1 MHDKRFTTS
10 VTLKRLEDEGQVEAA
25 FSVFG
30 LTDSD
35 GDRLV
40 GRAFKDGQAVPLVW
54 AHDWS
59 KPIGKGTVKV
69 RPDMAVFDGRFFT
82 ETAAGREAHLLVKAL
97 GDLQNWSFGYQ
108 VKDSEVDRSG
118 ARVITDLELFEV
130 SPVLVGANRAGHT
143 IAVKN
148 SATRP
153 SADPALAAI
162 RARLGH
168 GQRVAAA
175 EVAAIRAKLY
185 EDDASDGRRAAEQRL
200 AELRVLGD
208 AGDILGRR
216 RGGNGA

>member
-1 MHDKRFTTS
+1 MQDKRFTTP

-30 LTDSD
+30 LVDSD

-40 GRAFKDGQAVPLVW
+40 GRAFKEGQSVPMVW
-54 AHDWS
+54 SHDWTR
-59 KPIGKGTVKV
+59 PIGRGTVKV
-69 RPDMAVFDGRFFT
+69 RPDMATVVGRFFT
-82 ETAAGREAHLLVKAL
+82 ETAAGREAYLTVKAM
-97 GDLQNWSFGYQ
+97 GDLQNWSFGYRT
-108 VKDSEVDRSG
+108 KDSEVDRSG

-130 SPVLVGANRAGHT
+130 SPVLVGANRST
-143 IAVKN
+143 VTLSVKN
-148 SATRP
+148 GATRP

-175 EVAAIRAKLY
+175 EVAAIRAGLY
-185 EDDASDGRRAAEQRL
+185 EGDARERRQAAELYVQS
-200 AELRVLGD
+200 LRVLGD

-216 RGGNGA
+216 RGGGGS

>member
-1 MHDKRFTTS
+1 

-30 LTDSD
+30 LVDSD

-59 KPIGKGTVKV
+59 KPIGKGTVRV
-69 RPDMAVFDGRFFT
+69 RPDMAIVSGRFFT
-82 ETAAGREAHLLVKAL
+82 ETATGREAYLTVKAL

-143 IAVKN
+143 IALK
-148 SATRP
+148 ADTTRP
-153 SADPALAAI
+153 SPDPALAAI

-175 EVAAIRAKLY
+175 EVAAIRTKLD
-185 EDDASDGRRAAEQRL
+185 EDDATERRQAAELYVQS
-200 AELRVLGD
+200 LRVLGD

-216 RGGNGA
+216 RGGGGV